1 MRFIDFKLFR
11 FWYSSIYYE
20 AYQTVSWWN
29 NLDYLDISNENDTE
43 RGKSFSLLDLQFG
56 NSFKRI
62 YVPDFMSSHKSIK
75 TFSMLVQTYHLI

>member
-29 NLDYLDISNENDTE
+29 DLENLNIVE
-43 RGKSFSLLDLQFG
+43 RGKLFSLLDL
-56 NSFKRI
+56 
-62 YVPDFMSSHKSIK
+62 
-75 TFSMLVQTYHLI
+75 

>member
-29 NLDYLDISNENDTE
+29 NLDYLDIVIRAKEYLST
-43 RGKSFSLLDLQFG
+43 F
-56 NSFKRI
+56 
-62 YVPDFMSSHKSIK
+62 FMSLH
-75 TFSMLVQTYHLI
+75 